1 MEYKMNA
8 DGTMPES
15 LAGGQPQPQ
24 APAGQSVYMEPNLS
38 ADSQAPVSA
47 MAPVSADQVIKD
59 VTVETFMAE
68 VVEESM
74 TRPVIVDFWAP
85 WCGPCKTIGPA
96 LEKHVIATGGMVVLA
111 KVNVDENQEIAAQM
125 KVQSIPA
132 VFAFSKGQPVD
143 GFTGAVPE
151 SQIKAF
157 VQKLL
162 GDAKPPIE
170 SALAEAKAALDTGDG
185 MMASDIYREIQTND
199 EGNPEALGGII
210 RSAMLL
216 GELDTAREIADSLE
230 DSFKTKPAI
239 ASAIAALELAEVGD
253 SGIDLSALE
262 AALAANENDHQARF
276 DMAESL
282 SGVGRNQEAVD
293 HLLELIG
300 RDRTW
305 NDEAGRTQLLKI
317 FEALGFSDPVVVDG
331 RKRLSTILFS

>member
-1 MEYKMNA
+1 
-8 DGTMPES
+8 
-15 LAGGQPQPQ
+15 
-24 APAGQSVYMEPNLS
+24 
-38 ADSQAPVSA
+38 
-47 MAPVSADQVIKD
+47 
-59 VTVETFMAE
+59 
-68 VVEESM
+68 
-74 TRPVIVDFWAP
+74 
-85 WCGPCKTIGPA
+85 
-96 LEKHVIATGGMVVLA
+96 
-111 KVNVDENQEIAAQM
+111 
-125 KVQSIPA
+125 
-132 VFAFSKGQPVD
+132 
-143 GFTGAVPE
+143 
-151 SQIKAF
+151 
-157 VQKLL
+157 
-162 GDAKPPIE
+162 
-170 SALAEAKAALDTGDG
+170 
-185 MMASDIYREIQTND
+185 
-199 EGNPEALGGII
+199 
-210 RSAMLL
+210 MLL